1 MREASGVID
10 ITITEIIALF
20 LLSQTTQGELLE
32 IYSFLTNFRHLME
45 REDSV
50 LLRCHIQLQVGLYCS
65 MFCLQ

>member
-20 LLSQTTQGELLE
+20 LSSQTTRELLE
-32 IYSFLTNFRHLME
+32 IYSFLTNFRYIME

-50 LLRCHIQLQVGLYCS
+50 LLRCHVQSQVGLYCS